1 MKLKIYIPFLAI
13 IFGVILSSCQE
24 ETIQHSIHDDLGQ
37 LPNGFPEIIYPEE
50 NEFSLE
56 RWALG
61 KKLFFDTSLSIDNSV
76 SCGSCHQQELAFGD
90 HVDFSIGANGAF
102 GTRNAPSLAN
112 VAYHPYYTREG
123 GLSSL
128 EMQVLVPIQEQ
139 NEFNHNIVD
148 IAAEL
153 QMDSEYQRLS
163 IAAYDRELDA
173 FVIARALANFERTLI
188 SGNSSYDKYRMN
200 PQAQDFSAK
209 AKKGME
215 LFFSERLNCNSCHT
229 GFNFT
234 NYEFENNGLYD
245 EYADTGR
252 HRLTNNP
259 NDIGKFKIP
268 SLRNIEVT
276 GPYMHDGSL
285 ASLSEVIDHYSSGGH
300 DHINRSEKINPFSL
314 TANEKEDLI
323 LFLKSLTDHEFLNN
337 PLFFE

>member
-1 MKLKIYIPFLAI
+1 MMLVG
-13 IFGVILSSCQE
+13 IFSSCQE
-24 ETIQHSIHDDLGQ
+24 ETMQTSIHDELVH
-37 LPNGFPEIIYPEE
+37 LPYQFPEIIYPEE

-56 RWALG
+56 RWELG
-61 KKLFFDTSLSIDNSV
+61 KKLFFDTRLSIDNSV
-76 SCGSCHQQELAFGD
+76 SCGSCHQQELAFSD
-90 HVDFSIGANGAF
+90 DVDFSIGADGAL

-128 EMQVLVPIQEQ
+128 EMQVLVPIQET

-153 QMDSEYQRLS
+153 QMDADYEQRS
-163 IAAYDRELDA
+163 ISAYDRELDA

-188 SGNSSYDKYRMN
+188 SGNSAYDKYRMN
-200 PQAQDFSAK
+200 PNSQDFSAK

-215 LFFSERLNCNSCHT
+215 LFFSNRLNCNSCHS
-229 GFNFT
+229 GLNFT
-234 NYEFENNGLYD
+234 NYQFENNGLYN

-252 HRLTNNP
+252 HRLTNDP
-259 NDIGKFKIP
+259 DDIGKFKVP

-285 ASLSEVIDHYSSGGH
+285 VSLSDVIDHYSSGGN
-300 DHINRSEKINPFSL
+300 DHLNRSEKLLPFSL
-314 TANEKEDLI
+314 TANEKEELI
-323 LFLKSLTDHEFLNN
+323 QFLKSLTDHEFLNN